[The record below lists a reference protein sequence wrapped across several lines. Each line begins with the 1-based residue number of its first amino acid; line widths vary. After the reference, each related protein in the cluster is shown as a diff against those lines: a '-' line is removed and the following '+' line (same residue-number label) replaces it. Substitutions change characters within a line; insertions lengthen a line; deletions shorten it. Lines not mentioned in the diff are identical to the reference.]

1 MNKVIGAFSMVL
13 AFATAA
19 AAQDG
24 GKLAW
29 KGKGSEDPKAA
40 MAEAKRA
47 NKAMMLFF
55 TSEG

>member
-1 MNKVIGAFSMVL
+1 MNKIIGAFTIAL
-13 AFATAA
+13 ALAA
-19 AAQDG
+19 PAFAQDG

-29 KGKGSEDPKAA
+29 KGKTEDPKAA
-40 MAEAKRA
+40 MAEAKKA